1 MNTHA
6 FIRTETLDALCA
18 AAGDLPTTL
27 WLPFERTDI
36 EAGQTGVALD
46 RLLAISG
53 SPNTVHHLAS
63 SVLLQ
68 IRGYDNDLRALFKIN
83 ACQRFF
89 REIAYA
95 WDGWLYFLEKDG
107 GSIPLF
113 LSLLVEFDT
122 QHNPN
127 GTVSHRLHDPR
138 ELKEVLEQLFYGMNS
153 LYERYRLLDSDC
165 QAMTE
170 KVFAAVERMLGLPGA
185 G

>member
-6 FIRTETLDALCA
+6 FIRTESLDALCA
-18 AAGDLPTTL
+18 AVMDLPTTL

-36 EAGQTGVALD
+36 EAGQTGAALD
-46 RLLAISG
+46 RLLAISR
-53 SPNTVHHLAS
+53 SPNAAHHLAS
-63 SVLLQ
+63 SVVLQ
-68 IRGYDNDLRALFKIN
+68 VRGYDDDLRALFKIN

-89 REIAYA
+89 REIAYT

-113 LSLLVEFDT
+113 LSLLVEFDS

-127 GTVSHRLHDPR
+127 GTVSYRLRDPR
-138 ELKEVLEQLFYGMNS
+138 ELTDVMERLFCTMNS
-153 LYERYRLLDSDC
+153 LYERYLLPDSDC
-165 QAMTE
+165 EAMTG